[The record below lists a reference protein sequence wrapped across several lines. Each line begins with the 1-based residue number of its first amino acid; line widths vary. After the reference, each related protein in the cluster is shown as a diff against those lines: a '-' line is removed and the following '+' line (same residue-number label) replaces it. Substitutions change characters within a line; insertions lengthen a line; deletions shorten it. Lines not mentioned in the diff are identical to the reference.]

1 VRRRISAET
10 GPRALVRVSR
20 LRSWPKP
27 PPPPPWGGRS
37 QPAVETART
46 GFCLVSR
53 HFGSSRPEPLAPP
66 RHCDGPPAVPT
77 AGWLRPTAHCT
88 HSGLMILLAQQNP
101 SPAPVNPFGRSD
113 TTSHHYPS
121 VSFFHTAAS
130 APPTDSCSAG
140 LQRSFR
146 CTAAVRAGR
155 RCVSVHQCNRHRR
168 RPALPL
174 YFSRSRI
181 YLVPLPSFPQVEVP
195 ELGPHPGLIPP
206 PRSSW
211 SEQTTYSLNTAVV
224 FVHSLLTLRV

>member
-1 VRRRISAET
+1 VRSCVCRGCGA
-10 GPRALVRVSR
+10 GPS
-20 LRSWPKP
+20 P
-27 PPPPPWGGRS
+27 PLPLHGAGVANRQWR
-37 QPAVETART
+37 QPEPV
-46 GFCLVSR
+46 FVLCLVILA
-53 HFGSSRPEPLAPP
+53 PLEPLAPP

-155 RCVSVHQCNRHRR
+155 RCVSVHQCSRHRR